1 MTLRESA
8 PARLPEGPDGGMR
21 TKEGKTAEEL
31 QNEISSRLGGLA
43 VIVHEDSISGWT
55 ATVILPPT
63 DVADQSSQ
71 IAQIIS
77 ELRAKYDLKEEP
89 KKTEPAG
96 SESAVPF
103 AEPGSVADRAQVSIC
118 SAGRSEPPR
127 PGHGAE
133 EEK

>member
-1 MTLRESA
+1 MQ
-8 PARLPEGPDGGMR
+8 

-31 QNEISSRLGGLA
+31 QIEISNRLGGLA
-43 VIVHEDSISGWT
+43 VIVHEDSLSGWT

-77 ELRAKYDLKEEP
+77 ELRAKYDLREEP
-89 KKTEPAG
+89 RKTDPVG

-103 AEPGSVADRAQVSIC
+103 AEPGSVDCAQESIC
-118 SAGRSEPPR
+118 SAGMSGPPR

>member
-1 MTLRESA
+1 MSPRA
-8 PARLPEGPDGGMR
+8 GALPEGSEGGMQ

-31 QNEISSRLGGLA
+31 QIEISNRLGGLA

-77 ELRAKYDLKEEP
+77 ELRAKYDLREEP
-89 KKTEPAG
+89 KKTGPVG

-103 AEPGSVADRAQVSIC
+103 AEPGSIDCAQESIC
-118 SAGRSEPPR
+118 SAGLSEPPR